1 MSELILNLEA
11 EVLALLRQVNPSASS
26 SAREL
31 IILELYRRGA
41 ISDGK
46 AAQLLEMSRPDF
58 RQYAARLG
66 LPYFSLTQEEWAD
79 ELMQSNKL

>member
-1 MSELILNLEA
+1 MSEFVLNLED
-11 EVLALLRQVNPSASS
+11 EIVSLLRQVNQSVSKG
-26 SAREL
+26 AREL

-58 RQYAARLG
+58 RQYAGRLG
-66 LPYFSLTQEEWAD
+66 LAYFSLTEEEWAN
-79 ELMQSNKL
+79 ELAQSHKI

>member
-11 EVLALLRQVNPSASS
+11 EVLALLRQLNPSVSS

-31 IILELYRRGA
+31 IIIELYRWGA

-79 ELMQSNKL
+79 EVLQSHK

>member
-1 MSELILNLEA
+1 MSELVLNLED
-11 EVLALLRQVNPSASS
+11 EVLALLRQVNPSVSS
-26 SAREL
+26 SAREF

-66 LPYFSLTQEEWAD
+66 FPYFSFTQEEWAD
-79 ELMQSNKL
+79 EILQSQKL

>member
-1 MSELILNLEA
+1 MSGVLLELED
-11 EVLALLRQVNPSASS
+11 EVVSLLRQFNQSVQD

-46 AAQLLEMSRPDF
+46 AAQLLEMARPEF
-58 RQYAARLG
+58 VQYATRLG
-66 LPYFSLTQEEWAD
+66 LPYFSLSQEEWQEEVA
-79 ELMQSNKL
+79 QSHKL